1 MAAQPVRLGILGTA
15 TVASYALIAPART
28 CPDLVIAA
36 VGSRDR
42 ARARAFA
49 DAHGIAAA
57 GDYDEVVDDPTIE
70 AIYVALPNA
79 LHAEWSVKALRAGK
93 AVLCEKPLTCNA
105 AEARLC
111 VAAGHQAGL
120 PFIEGFHWRHHPL
133 AMRLSGMIAS
143 GQLGAI
149 ASVEVRFRYPSR
161 FLKPDDIRLD
171 YSLGGGV
178 LMDAG
183 CYCVNLLRM
192 LLGEP
197 INLIEAKAKCARPQ
211 VDVVMEA
218 ALQFGQGA
226 VGRLVA
232 ANDLPGDD
240 FDIECRIAAKLG
252 SIRVT
257 NLFLPHLG
265 AALTLELDGSRVTEK
280 AVSTASFDFQ
290 IANFAAVVRGRATT
304 PTPAD
309 DAIAN
314 MTVID
319 EIYRGAGLRPRG
331 EAM

>member
-1 MAAQPVRLGILGTA
+1 MATRPVRLGILGTA

-28 CPDLVIAA
+28 CPDVVIAA

-42 ARARAFA
+42 DRARAFA
-49 DAHGIAAA
+49 DANGIAAA
-57 GDYDEVVDDPTIE
+57 GDYDEVIDDP
-70 AIYVALPNA
+70 AIDAVYVALPNS

-111 VAAGHQAGL
+111 VAAGHRAGR
-120 PFIEGFHWRHHPL
+120 PFIEGFHWRHHPI
-133 AMRLSGMIAS
+133 AMRLSDLVAS

-149 ASVEVRFRYPSR
+149 AAIDVRFRYPSR

-197 INLIEAKAKCARPQ
+197 INLIEAKAKCTNSQ
-211 VDVVMEA
+211 VDIAMEA
-218 ALQFGQGA
+218 ALEFGQGA

-232 ANDLPGDD
+232 ANDLPGDA
-240 FDIECRIAAKLG
+240 FDIECRISAALG
-252 SIRVT
+252 SVRVT

-265 AALTLELDGSRVTEK
+265 AALTLEVEGSRVTEE

-290 IANFAAVVRGRATT
+290 IANFVAVVRERAASA
-304 PTPAD
+304 TPAD

-319 EIYRGAGLRPRG
+319 EIYRGAGMRPRG
-331 EAM
+331 EAV

>member
-15 TVASYALIAPART
+15 TVASYALIAPARI

-36 VGSRDR
+36 VGSRDP

-49 DAHGIAAA
+49 DLHGIAAA
-57 GDYDEVVDDPTIE
+57 GDYDEVIEDPAIE

-111 VAAGHQAGL
+111 VAAGHRAGL

-133 AMRLSGMIAS
+133 ATRLSDLVAS
-143 GQLGAI
+143 GRLGAI
-149 ASVEVRFRYPSR
+149 ATVEVRFRYPSR
-161 FLKPDDIRLD
+161 FLKPTDIRLD

-197 INLIEAKAKCARPQ
+197 INLLEAKAKCATPQ

-218 ALQFGQGA
+218 ALEFNQGA

-232 ANDLPGDD
+232 ANDLPGAD
-240 FDIECRIAAKLG
+240 FDIECRISAERG
-252 SIRVT
+252 DVRVT

-265 AALTLELDGSRVTEK
+265 ATLTLDLDGSRITET
-280 AVSTASFDFQ
+280 AVSKASFDFQ
-290 IANFAAVVRGRATT
+290 IANFADVVREGAAS

-314 MTVID
+314 MSVID
-319 EIYRGAGLRPRG
+319 EIYRGAGMRLRG
-331 EAM
+331 GAM

>member
-1 MAAQPVRLGILGTA
+1 MAAKPVRLGILGTA
-15 TVASYALIAPART
+15 TVASYALIAPARS
-28 CPDLVIAA
+28 CPDLVVAA

-42 ARARAFA
+42 RRARAFA
-49 DAHGIAAA
+49 DANGIAVA
-57 GDYDEVVDDPTIE
+57 GGYDEVIDDP
-70 AIYVALPNA
+70 AIDAVYVALPNS
-79 LHAEWSVKALRAGK
+79 LHAEWSVNALRAGK

-111 VAAGHQAGL
+111 VAAGHRAGR
-120 PFIEGFHWRHHPL
+120 PFIEGFHWRHHPV
-133 AMRLSGMIAS
+133 AMRLSNLVAS
-143 GQLGAI
+143 GRLGTI
-149 ASVEVRFRYPSR
+149 ATIDVRFRYPSR

-183 CYCVNLLRM
+183 CYCVNLLRL

-197 INLIEAKAKCARPQ
+197 INLIEAKAKCAKSQ

-218 ALQFGQGA
+218 ALEFAQGA

-232 ANDLPGDD
+232 ANDLPGDE
-240 FDIECRIAAKLG
+240 FDIECRISAERG
-252 SIRVT
+252 SVLVT

-265 AALTLELDGSRVTEK
+265 AALALELDGSRHTEQ
-280 AVSTASFDFQ
+280 AISTASFDFQ
-290 IANFAAVVRGRATT
+290 IANFAAVVRGRAAS

-319 EIYRGAGLRPRG
+319 EIYRGAGMRLRG

>member
-1 MAAQPVRLGILGTA
+1 MAAQPLRLGILGTA

-42 ARARAFA
+42 GRARTFA

-57 GDYDEVVDDPTIE
+57 GDYDEVIDDPAIE

-111 VAAGHQAGL
+111 VAAGHRAAL
-120 PFIEGFHWRHHPL
+120 PFVEGFHWRHHPV
-133 AMRLSGMIAS
+133 ATRLSDIVAS
-143 GQLGAI
+143 GRLGAI
-149 ASVEVRFRYPSR
+149 ATVEVRFRYPSR
-161 FLKPDDIRLD
+161 FLKPADIRLD

-197 INLIEAKAKCARPQ
+197 INLIEAKAKCVTPQ
-211 VDVVMEA
+211 VDVAMQA
-218 ALQFGQGA
+218 ALEFGQGA

-232 ANDLPGDD
+232 ANDLPGDE
-240 FDIECRIAAKLG
+240 FDIECRISGELG
-252 SIRVT
+252 GVRVT

-265 AALTLELDGSRVTEK
+265 AVLTLEFEGSQLTEK
-280 AVSTASFDFQ
+280 AVSTPSFDFQ
-290 IANFAAVVRGRATT
+290 IANFASVVRGRAVT

-319 EIYRGAGLRPRG
+319 QIYRGAGMRPRG